1 MGRIHLTP
9 FSFRLYLLKMFFN
22 KDKDPYAC

>member
-9 FSFRLYLLKMFFN
+9 FSFRLYLLKMIFN
-22 KDKDPYAC
+22 KEKDPHAR